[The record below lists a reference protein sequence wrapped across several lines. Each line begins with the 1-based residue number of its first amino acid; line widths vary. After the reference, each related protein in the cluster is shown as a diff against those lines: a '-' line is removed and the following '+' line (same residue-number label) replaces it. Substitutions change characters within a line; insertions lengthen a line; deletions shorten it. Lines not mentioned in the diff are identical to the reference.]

1 MGGNLSGPPYLLPEG
16 GRRASGFSRA
26 ASEARGVAAGAQVR
40 DVPNGGCVQ
49 RTSGVLHT
57 WGSRCQWG
65 LSPSVMVDCTMCL
78 PLHECK
84 EGA

>member
-1 MGGNLSGPPYLLPEG
+1 MGGNLSGLPNLLPEG
-16 GRRASGFSRA
+16 GRRAPGFSRA
-26 ASEARGVAAGAQVR
+26 APEAHAVAPGAQTR
-40 DVPNGGCVQ
+40 SVPNGGRVQ

-57 WGSRCQWG
+57 WESRCQWG
-65 LSPSVMVDCTMCL
+65 LSPSVMVDCAMCL